1 MDGKQTEE
9 HIKETAKNIFFAKG
23 RLGAKTQEIADEA
36 GVNRAMLHYY
46 FRTREKLFDT
56 VLKEAL
62 DESYREMYRIMSS
75 ESVFEKKIQDAVS
88 HIIDQKVKY
97 PYMENFMIGEIIKK
111 PECVID
117 IKKEYQKKD
126 EVKKKFMKEIQHYI
140 DEHKLPHIKP
150 EHFIVNMMS
159 LCSYPSIAKPFLQ
172 NLFRYNEEQYKK
184 FIQERKQVVAK
195 LLLGKNLG
203 DIKQSY

>member
-56 VLKEAL
+56 VLQEAL
-62 DESYREMYRIMSS
+62 DESYQEMFRIISGDLA
-75 ESVFEKKIQDAVS
+75 FEKKIQEAVS
-88 HIIDQKVKY
+88 HIIDQKIKY
-97 PYMENFMIGEIIKK
+97 PYMESFIISEIIKR
-111 PECVID
+111 PECIVEMQKEND
-117 IKKEYQKKD
+117 KKN

-140 DEHKLPHIKP
+140 DEHNLPHIKP
-150 EHFIVNMMS
+150 EHFMVNMMS

-172 NLFRYNEEQYKK
+172 HLFNFNEEQYGK
-184 FIQERKQVVAK
+184 FIQERKQVVTK
-195 LLLGKNLG
+195 LLLGK
-203 DIKQSY
+203 K